1 MTAKRLMMLA
11 GSVCLAATL
20 AACNPQGGME
30 KLTVAV
36 QTTMTKTDNVLA
48 RLAGNE
54 IPSACSIIGVAE
66 GYFRALEHRISADKI
81 RIERQAE
88 AAVAEIC
95 NDPPTNTAQAF
106 GKLVKLWFTIQDATK
121 AS

>member
-11 GSVCLAATL
+11 GSVCIAATL

-66 GYFRALEHRISADKI
+66 GYFRQLEPRISAKNI
-81 RIERQAE
+81 AIERDAE
-88 AAVAEIC
+88 AVVDFIC
-95 NDPPTNTAQAF
+95 SNPPANTAQAF
-106 GKLVKLWFTIQDATK
+106 GTLFRAWMAIQKATK